1 MVEFILKT
9 IYYKTHAKVHPDK
22 YCLCFL
28 TGMMN
33 MKEINE
39 EYFIMWLS
47 RVHGM
52 DNNIMDR
59 LIEYFGSAKGVYNA
73 SIGDLY
79 DVCGM
84 KTA

>member
-1 MVEFILKT
+1 
-9 IYYKTHAKVHPDK
+9 
-22 YCLCFL
+22 
-28 TGMMN
+28 

-84 KTA
+84 KTAENIYGMI